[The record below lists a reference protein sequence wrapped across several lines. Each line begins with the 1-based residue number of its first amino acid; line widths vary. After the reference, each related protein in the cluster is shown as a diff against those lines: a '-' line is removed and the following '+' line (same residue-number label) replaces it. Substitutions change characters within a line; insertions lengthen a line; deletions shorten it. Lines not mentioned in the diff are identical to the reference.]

1 MTLLGVTW
9 VFGALAL
16 GEAKLVFQYIFCI
29 SNSLQGFIIFVVR
42 CVQYPEARMAWLTF
56 LHTGKLKKHR
66 GPQGHGLR
74 SSSAGNSH
82 TRHTTSSSTQ
92 SQSQLQGL
100 ASLRSQ
106 SQFQMQSRLRSS
118 CTASTRKTSL
128 PESSSCMSNSSESGH
143 GFLWNRFHQHESCH
157 KSHTHVNSSWSFR
170 SIFGSARVPDCKKE
184 SDSSS
189 QKKAEKVE
197 IQSQDSTD
205 GGYKDATPL
214 SESLTRELKQ
224 TLEGKSVDLPLSRS
238 HSMHIQSVCCSS
250 EVCQASEVDGG
261 TGDLKRGGSMRC
273 RKSQQQYNQM
283 GNSQQSLTTKE
294 GEDTSWQFLRAPPD
308 GMSESKATAPAES
321 HTTSHSHSDQG
332 YMSGTCTAEQSPE
345 SPRQEP
351 KQAISV
357 TIAPPVQLD
366 ACHHDRR
373 LTVSTPDHLYPDPS
387 EETMDGCHNNMLTRS
402 DSDISVLLPKQDDH
416 DGNKVPATYV
426 AIKGEM
432 VRTNSPLSHP
442 NLMYEKNTMSSSIQQ
457 SGAGGG
463 LVTESGLYCGG
474 TNRDIWEVRCVDHPP
489 QPQPSSSSRRSFSTK
504 SYSSSEGSNGDGS
517 SSGSLQSES
526 YSLEMEPRAIQLSA
540 HRRPIH
546 LRHHT
551 KRIRCEEVL

>member
-1 MTLLGVTW
+1 
-9 VFGALAL
+9 
-16 GEAKLVFQYIFCI
+16 
-29 SNSLQGFIIFVVR
+29 
-42 CVQYPEARMAWLTF
+42 
-56 LHTGKLKKHR
+56 
-66 GPQGHGLR
+66 
-74 SSSAGNSH
+74 
-82 TRHTTSSSTQ
+82 
-92 SQSQLQGL
+92 
-100 ASLRSQ
+100 
-106 SQFQMQSRLRSS
+106 
-118 CTASTRKTSL
+118 
-128 PESSSCMSNSSESGH
+128 MSNSSESGH